1 MQIYVVEPGD
11 TLTEIATTFNVPV
24 DVLIETNRIPN
35 PENLV
40 VGQTIV
46 IPIWGSY
53 YFVEA
58 GDTLFTIARD
68 FFVPVSQLIQLNQ
81 IAEPDTLQV
90 GTRLYIPQRPRIVKD
105 VATYVDPQITGDRTY
120 REIDQVGDQLTY
132 INIFSYEV
140 NPDGSLTPVA
150 DEEALRAA
158 VDNDIFPIMVITNIV
173 EGQFD
178 QDLITL
184 ILADEAIQERMLDE
198 IVAIMEAKGYR
209 GIDFD
214 FEYLGAENREPY
226 NDFLRKAVDRFRPL
240 GYTVSTALAPKY
252 YEEQEGILYEGHD
265 YQAQGEI
272 VDYIFFMTYE
282 WGWSGGPP
290 RPVAPI
296 DEVRKVMEYAV
307 SEVPREKVM
316 MGIPLYGYDWE
327 LPYEPGGKWARAIS
341 SQRAIEL
348 ASQYNVEI
356 EYDEEAEAPFFN
368 YVDED
373 GVAHIVWFEDARS
386 MQAKFDLVRELGIK
400 GLYYWVLGRDFPQNW
415 LLIEDNFIVRK
426 RI

>member
-1 MQIYVVEPGD
+1 VVEPGD